1 MTQVPASLR
10 AFLERGRTSKG
21 ENYAYRD
28 NDYAKCRRCIQASR
42 GFVHRLCG
50 SDDRAGRSGCC
61 GAPGHRRRRGHGGGV
76 DNNLRRTGPS
86 RLRLCG
92 GGRGDSSLAPADRV
106 VYIAGGIYL
115 AANPGLSLQALTLVL
130 AGIFFAEGVMRMVF
144 FFQTRPLPGSGWIL
158 SDGVL
163 TVLLGFLI
171 VRDWPASSSWAIG
184 TIVGVNL
191 CVSGITRL
199 MFSVMARR
207 ALTAEA

>member
-1 MTQVPASLR
+1 
-10 AFLERGRTSKG
+10 
-21 ENYAYRD
+21 
-28 NDYAKCRRCIQASR
+28 
-42 GFVHRLCG
+42 
-50 SDDRAGRSGCC
+50 
-61 GAPGHRRRRGHGGGV
+61 
-76 DNNLRRTGPS
+76 
-86 RLRLCG
+86 
-92 GGRGDSSLAPADRV
+92 
-106 VYIAGGIYL
+106 
-115 AANPGLSLQALTLVL
+115 VL